1 MDELLLDTNFVSVLY
16 DPRRPKHRAV
26 VAHAEGFDSDNLVL
40 LSSVV
45 LAELRYGLNAA
56 LRAGQAVDHFR
67 ETVELAGTY
76 PLAEIG
82 KHTAEAYGD
91 VKARL
96 AAHYLD
102 LSRRAP
108 RWLED
113 WQVRGSTKTLQVDEN
128 DLWLVAQAV
137 ERNRRLLTTDA
148 KLAERFS
155 PVIGELRLDVI

>member
-16 DPRRPKHRAV
+16 DVRRPKHAAAI
-26 VAHAEGFDSDNLVL
+26 AHAQGFHSDDTVL

-45 LAELRYGLNAA
+45 LAELRYGLEAA

-76 PLAEIG
+76 PLADIT

-96 AAHYLD
+96 AAHYID
-102 LSRRAP
+102 LSRRTP

-113 WQVRGSTKTLQVDEN
+113 WQLRGSTKTLQVDEN

-137 ERNRRLLTTDA
+137 ERNRLLVTTDV

>member
-1 MDELLLDTNFVSVLY
+1 MDEILLDTNFVSVLY
-16 DPRRPKHRAV
+16 DPRRSKHRAV
-26 VAHAEGFDSDNLVL
+26 VKHAQCFGPGDLVL

-45 LAELRYGLNAA
+45 LAELRYGMEAA
-56 LRAGQAVDHFR
+56 VRAGQAVDHFR
-67 ETVELAGTY
+67 ETVEAAGRY

-82 KHTAEAYGD
+82 KHAAEAYGD

-102 LSRRAP
+102 LARRSP

-137 ERNRRLLTTDA
+137 ERNRRLITTDA
-148 KLAERFS
+148 KLAERFQ
-155 PVIGELRLDVI
+155 PVIGELRLDLI

>member
-16 DPRRPKHRAV
+16 DPRRPKHAAV
-26 VAHAEGFDSDNLVL
+26 IAHARGFGTDDLVL

-45 LAELRYGLNAA
+45 LAELRYGLEAA

-67 ETVELAGTY
+67 ETVEVAGTY
-76 PLAEIG
+76 PLAEVG

-102 LSRRAP
+102 LTRRPP

-113 WQVRGSTKTLQVDEN
+113 WQARGSTKTLQVDEN
-128 DLWLVAQAV
+128 DLWLVAQAI
-137 ERNRRLLTTDA
+137 ERNRRLVTTDA

-155 PVIGELRLDVI
+155 PAIGDLRLDLV

>member
-1 MDELLLDTNFVSVLY
+1 MDELLLDTNFISVLY
-16 DPRRPKHRAV
+16 DPRRPKHAAV
-26 VAHAEGFDSDNLVL
+26 IAHAQGFATNDLVL

-45 LAELRYGLNAA
+45 LAELRYGMEAA

-67 ETVELAGTY
+67 ETVEVAGTY
-76 PLAEIG
+76 PLAEVG

-96 AAHYLD
+96 AAYYLD
-102 LSRRAP
+102 LTRRSP

-128 DLWLVAQAV
+128 DLWLVAQAI
-137 ERNRRLLTTDA
+137 ERNRRLVTTDA
-148 KLAERFS
+148 KLVDRFS
-155 PVIGELRLDVI
+155 PVIGELRLDLV